1 MAHYHFDEAISYV
14 VTRPRQLLTPLAPP
28 LLPLHLRKWETSNL
42 PPPSLL
48 HLASGA
54 VSTAAA
60 AAAGAE
66 VKAADAAA
74 A

>member
-14 VTRPRQLLTPLAPP
+14 VPRPRQLLTPLAPP

-54 VSTAAA
+54 VSAAA